1 MPSYTIYIKKL
12 TKLSPNN
19 YFMYRTPNKSSS
31 NFQLP
36 LKDVIKV
43 YIPDRVKISHTIH
56 DYNHLTELDTIKEG
70 IYHINIIY
78 NTKYENYFVT
88 TISLISLNSQNNS
101 LSSISENNSLSS
113 FSSIG
118 QNNSLS
124 SFSSNSQNCDLT
136 QPFMKTLT
144 KTMHKSMPKSRTN
157 SKRQNMIKNVLE
169 IANSL

>member
-19 YFMYRTPNKSSS
+19 YFMYRTPNKSS

-43 YIPDRVKISHTIH
+43 YIPDKVKISHKIH
-56 DYNHLTELDTIKEG
+56 DYNHLSEIDTIKEG
-70 IYHINIIY
+70 LYHINIIY

-88 TISLISLNSQNNS
+88 TISLISLNSQNS
-101 LSSISENNSLSS
+101 LNNSLSS
-113 FSSIG
+113 VSENNSFSLNSL
-118 QNNSLS
+118 NNSLS
-124 SFSSNSQNCDLT
+124 SFSSNSQNRNLT
-136 QPFMKTLT
+136 HINNKSLT
-144 KTMHKSMPKSRTN
+144 KTMHKSMPKSRTK
-157 SKRQNMIKNVLE
+157 SKRQNMVKNVLE